1 MKNTPPHLQALEEV
15 ERAVIP
21 GILEALREQ
30 GIDGLR
36 HALCNVP
43 G

>member
-1 MKNTPPHLQALEEV
+1 MKDMPPHLQALEEV

-36 HALCNVP
+36 YALCKVS

>member
-1 MKNTPPHLQALEEV
+1 MKDMLTHLQALEEV
-15 ERAVIP
+15 EWAVIP

-36 HALCNVP
+36 HALCNVS

>member
-1 MKNTPPHLQALEEV
+1 MKDMLTHLQALEEV

-21 GILEALREQ
+21 GILEALPEQ

-36 HALCNVP
+36 NALCNVS